1 MAFIF
6 PDDKATFTAP
16 NGITYAWK
24 TDHWV
29 VQKFKGD
36 HEVYVSPTPPDDP
49 QEGKLWYDSSGGVI
63 ELFIYVGD
71 TWVSCTP
78 SSEYALEARIAANE
92 QGIRDLW
99 TDQQRQ
105 DFEIAGIENRVDQLE
120 GKVGEYKYTFQTAN
134 PTPRDGQM
142 ALLKA
147 DMSTTTRWE
156 DVAHIAFN
164 PNSLS
169 GEIFDVS
176 EVVTGDVIR
185 LFIEGDVTMQ
195 ISAFEAKV
203 VQNDSGILSVSQ
215 TVKAVGT
222 GMDGAAYEVEHL
234 SSFDP
239 AGLATMDYVDA
250 QDDLKLN
257 KAGDT
262 LTGTLRSK
270 VGTSNTVAFA
280 VKNTNDDKVCLNL
293 WSPGGAGSQTKYV
306 GRNDTDHWFQVY
318 DATDNNPVT
327 TAKLAYKS
335 YNFTAQSDVTYK
347 ASDAHYFDGNVV
359 FNNNAGERRAKVSN
373 SNFDFYNLG
382 RFTQGFVVKD
392 KGEDIGGLN
401 MMAVYPEYGS
411 YSGRIQQPTDL
422 VNKEYV
428 DNAAGGVPIG
438 TVVMWFGVD
447 APTGWLICNGG
458 TFSTTTYPALH
469 AHLQTMPNYKSGT
482 TPDFQGLYPGGA
494 GASHGNS
501 LTNGGVPKT
510 NVYHSQRT
518 AAPNAGN
525 PTSLA
530 EIPDGSTRTFNG
542 AGGTSAYSNGV
553 SKVNISEGWDTVTRP
568 PTLSVHFI
576 IKAA

>member
-6 PDDKATFTAP
+6 PDDKAAFTAP

-49 QEGKLWYDSSGGVI
+49 QEGKLWYDTSSDVI
-63 ELFIYVGD
+63 ELFIYVDG

-78 SSEYALEARIAANE
+78 ASEYALEARIAANE
-92 QGIRDLW
+92 EGIRDLW

-120 GKVGEYKYTFQTAN
+120 GKVGEYLYTFNTSN

-185 LFIEGDVTMQ
+185 LFIQGDLGMQ
-195 ISAFEAKV
+195 VSAFEAKV
-203 VQNDSGILSVSQ
+203 VQNNTGILSVSQ

-234 SSFDP
+234 SSYDP

-257 KAGDT
+257 LAGGT
-262 LTGTLRSK
+262 LTGPIDFQRGSK
-270 VGTSNTVAFA
+270 
-280 VKNTNDDKVCLNL
+280 DKKQFKI
-293 WSPGGAGSQTKYV
+293 SPNA
-306 GRNDTDHWFQVY
+306 DTDY
-318 DATDNNPVT
+318 ATNIYSLNGGDMRFRT
-327 TAKLAYKS
+327 SHTA
-335 YNFTAQSDVTYK
+335 DE
-347 ASDAHYFDGNVV
+347 GNHV
-359 FNNNAGERRAKVSN
+359 
-373 SNFDFYNLG
+373 
-382 RFTQGFVVKD
+382 
-392 KGEDIGGLN
+392 
-401 MMAVYPEYGS
+401 GS
-411 YSGRIQQPTDL
+411 HIILESG
-422 VNKEYV
+422 
-428 DNAAGGVPIG
+428 GGVPQTKVYHVIEPTLPDMAANKAYVDSQAQGSGSALRPPGLRFGYQSGGNADVDTGRFIWYTDGGRRIKISTTSQDFEWG
-438 TVVMWFGVD
+438 TNTTRED
-447 APTGWLICNGG
+447 AVLKGEHLYSIWSIESDVWKLKVTG
-458 TFSTTTYPALH
+458 TFNRIDFHIDDILVYVTAETTLN
-469 AHLQTMPNYKSGT
+469 QS
-482 TPDFQGLYPGGA
+482 FQ
-494 GASHGNS
+494 
-501 LTNGGVPKT
+501 
-510 NVYHSQRT
+510 Q
-518 AAPNAGN
+518 AP
-525 PTSLA
+525 SYY
-530 EIPDGSTRTFNG
+530 I
-542 AGGTSAYSNGV
+542 
-553 SKVNISEGWDTVTRP
+553 
-568 PTLSVHFI
+568 TLSGLF
-576 IKAA
+576 

>member
-16 NGITYAWK
+16 NCITYAWK

-49 QEGKLWYDSSGGVI
+49 QEGKLWYDSSGSVI

-92 QGIRDLW
+92 EGIRDLN

-105 DFEIAGIENRVDQLE
+105 DFEIAGLDHRVDQLE
-120 GKVGEYKYTFQTAN
+120 GKVGEYTYTLNTSN

-185 LFIEGDVTMQ
+185 LFIQGDITMQ

-262 LTGTLRSK
+262 LTGDLKLETG
-270 VGTSNTVAFA
+270 VGIASVSNGA
-280 VKNTNDDKVCLNL
+280 VK
-293 WSPGGAGSQTKYV
+293 Y
-306 GRNDTDHWFQVY
+306 R
-318 DATDNNPVT
+318 
-327 TAKLAYKS
+327 
-335 YNFTAQSDVTYK
+335 
-347 ASDAHYFDGNVV
+347 ASDAHYFSSNVV
-359 FNNNAGERRAKVSN
+359 FNNDAGDRRAKVSN

-382 RFTQGFVVKD
+382 RFTQGFVVKE
-392 KGEDIGGLN
+392 KGEEIGGLN

-411 YSGRIQQPTDL
+411 YSGRIEQPTDL

-447 APTGWLICNGG
+447 APTGWLICNGS

-469 AHLQTMPNYKSGT
+469 THLQTVPNYVSGK

-501 LTNGGVPKT
+501 LTNGGQAKT

-518 AAPNAGN
+518 AQPNGGPPHTSTKR
-525 PTSLA
+525 PTGA
-530 EIPDGSTRTFNG
+530 TRTFNG
-542 AGGTSAYSNGV
+542 AGGTSAYSDGL
-553 SKVNISEGWDTVTRP
+553 SEVEIDTGWDTVTRP